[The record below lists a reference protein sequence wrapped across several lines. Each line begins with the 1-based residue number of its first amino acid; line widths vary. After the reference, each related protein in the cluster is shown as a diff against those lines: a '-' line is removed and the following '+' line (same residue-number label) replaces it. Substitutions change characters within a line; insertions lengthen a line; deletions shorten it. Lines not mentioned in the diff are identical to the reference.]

1 MASTPP
7 ARADLSRFWRI
18 YLALR
23 RTMHR
28 RELRAAQGNMAA
40 YMAAYLTG
48 RA

>member
-1 MASTPP
+1 MATT
-7 ARADLSRFWRI
+7 ARADLSRFWKI
-18 YLALR
+18 YLAIR

-28 RELRAAQGNMAA
+28 RELRAARGRTAA

>member
-1 MASTPP
+1 MATT
-7 ARADLSRFWRI
+7 ARADLSRFWKI
-18 YLALR
+18 YLAIR

-28 RELRAAQGNMAA
+28 RELRRAQISKAA